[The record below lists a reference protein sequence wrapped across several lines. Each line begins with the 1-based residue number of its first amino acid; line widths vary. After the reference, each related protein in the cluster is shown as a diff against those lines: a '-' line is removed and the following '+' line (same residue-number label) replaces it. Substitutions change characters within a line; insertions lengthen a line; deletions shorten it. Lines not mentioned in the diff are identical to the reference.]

1 MQKFF
6 QRIWQWIQQLF
17 APLVGGPG
25 PRSKFLQEL
34 PPLSDTDYEFLFNQ
48 LLEGIAHGWHEGRIL
63 KFFQQL
69 DHRCRPKQWLDWL
82 DRFQTTVLASPSPNL
97 VLAARMMRL
106 GELAQSF
113 PQIAPIGDK
122 SQRIGRELY
131 ARQSPPQMDT
141 VWEYDG
147 PDLVSV
153 EQAQAEG
160 EMESFTFDEL
170 VQRLPHDPALV
181 AHFAGFLGIES
192 TDPQVIL
199 QGLMEKFNIPA
210 DMLVEAVNK
219 TTDQDSVPVEPVET
233 AEITESF
240 DSATEQLTAN
250 NGGGAESEYGQGTQ
264 PHSPE
269 DWFNLGIQQAQ
280 RGELEE
286 AIASWGEAINL
297 NPDMTAAWQNR
308 GSALGVMGKLAEA
321 LINFDEA
328 LAQNPNDA
336 EVWLSRG
343 LLLEAMER
351 QAEAIPSYEKA
362 LALQPTIA
370 EAQERLS
377 HLKTPPQ
384 DG

>member
-17 APLVGGPG
+17 ASLVGGPG
-25 PRSKFLQEL
+25 PRTKSLQEL

-160 EMESFTFDEL
+160 QMESFTFDEL
-170 VQRLPHDPALV
+170 VQRLPHDPGLV

-192 TDPQVIL
+192 TDPQAVL
-199 QGLMEKFNIPA
+199 QALMEKFSIPA
-210 DMLVEAVNK
+210 EMLDNPSEDGAAQAEPAEQNLEATK
-219 TTDQDSVPVEPVET
+219 
-233 AEITESF
+233 TESSLNVREDMPEVGIEF
-240 DSATEQLTAN
+240 QQSPVKLPEPTTA
-250 NGGGAESEYGQGTQ
+250 
-264 PHSPE
+264 E
-269 DWFNLGIQQAQ
+269 DWFYLGLQQAET
-280 RGELEE
+280 GELEA
-286 AIASWGEAINL
+286 AIASWSEAINL
-297 NPDMTAAWQNR
+297 NPNMGPAWQNR
-308 GSALGVMGKLAEA
+308 GSALGNMGRLT
-321 LINFDEA
+321 EA
-328 LAQNPNDA
+328 LANFEEAVQQNPEDGHI
-336 EVWLSRG
+336 WLSRG
-343 LLLEAMER
+343 FVLEAMELKD
-351 QAEAIPSYEKA
+351 QAIPSYEQA
-362 LALQPTIA
+362 LALTPELS
-370 EAQERLS
+370 EAQERLN
-377 HLKTPPQ
+377 HLRALPQ
-384 DG
+384 DN